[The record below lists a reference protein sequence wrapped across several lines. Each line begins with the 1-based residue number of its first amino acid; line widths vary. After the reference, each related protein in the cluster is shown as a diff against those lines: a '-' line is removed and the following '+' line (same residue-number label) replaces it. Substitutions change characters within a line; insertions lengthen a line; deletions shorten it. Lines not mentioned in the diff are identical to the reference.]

1 MNEDQLKKLL
11 NQELAAF
18 FGQMTRHFD
27 ERLDSLEASKADRQQ
42 VARLQNSLDGI
53 AKRLETDEHERAAI
67 TSQLNRHQNWIIR
80 ATDKLQIGY
89 DEAA

>member
-11 NQELAAF
+11 NQELATF
-18 FGQMTRHFD
+18 FGQMTKHLD

-42 VARLQNSLDGI
+42 VARLQNTLDGI

-67 TSQLNRHQNWIIR
+67 TSQPDRHQNWIIR